1 MSDGAVIGFTIPTP
15 PSPQPGDARAR
26 HTKATTVIEFLFPQG
41 IDPFPGLGAAVIAVV
56 VVIYLMAFIL
66 RGAIGFG
73 SVTPT
78 VLLTSWVL
86 EPHHAVLLALATTVA
101 AQGQLLP
108 EGFRN
113 GDWRITRPILA
124 AISISIVAGIF
135 MFMRLDANWLTLIIG
150 VVMCWTVFMEYRK
163 LLDRLGKYIDMR
175 APRTAFALASISGL
189 IAGTVGAGGMLF
201 LAVYLKL
208 ASETAQ
214 KLRATALLVSGL
226 FMIWRFIVAL
236 AAGLISSNLM
246 LETILLLPVIYLGGW
261 IGIKYFKSLTD
272 ERFFRLFQVVLMVL
286 AVGLVAKGLTQ
297 IL

>member
-1 MSDGAVIGFTIPTP
+1 MIDV
-15 PSPQPGDARAR
+15 
-26 HTKATTVIEFLFPQG
+26 LFPQG
-41 IDPFPGLGAAVIAVV
+41 IDPFAGLPMAVIAMV
-56 VVIYLMAFIL
+56 VVIYFMAFIL

-86 EPHHAVLLALATTVA
+86 EPHHAVLLALTTTVA

-113 GDWRITRPILA
+113 GDWKITWPILA
-124 AISISIVAGIF
+124 AISITIVAGIF
-135 MFMRLDANWLTLIIG
+135 VFIRLNANWLTLIIG

-163 LLDRLGKYIDMR
+163 LLERLGKYIDMR
-175 APRTAFALASISGL
+175 APRNAFALASVSGL

-208 ASETAQ
+208 ACETAQ

-226 FMIWRFIVAL
+226 FMIWRFLVAL
-236 AAGLISSNLM
+236 GAGLISSNLI
-246 LETILLLPVIYLGGW
+246 LEAILLLPAIYLGGW
-261 IGIKYFKSLTD
+261 IGIKFFQSLTD
-272 ERFFRLFQVVLMVL
+272 ERFFRLFQLFLMVM
-286 AVGLVAKGLTQ
+286 AVGLVAKGLLQ

>member
-1 MSDGAVIGFTIPTP
+1 MG
-15 PSPQPGDARAR
+15 
-26 HTKATTVIEFLFPQG
+26 TTVIDVLFPQG
-41 IDPFPGLGAAVIAVV
+41 IDPFPGLSGPIIAAV
-56 VVIYLMAFIL
+56 VVIYLMTFIL

-86 EPHHAVLLALATTVA
+86 EPHHAVLLALTTTVA

-108 EGFRN
+108 EGFRH
-113 GDWRITRPILA
+113 GDWRITRPIMA
-124 AISISIVAGIF
+124 AICISIVAGIF
-135 MFMRLDANWLTLIIG
+135 VFIRLEAQWLTLIIG

-189 IAGTVGAGGMLF
+189 IAGAVGAGGMLF
-201 LAVYLKL
+201 LAVYLKH
-208 ASETAQ
+208 ACETAQ

-226 FMIWRFIVAL
+226 YMIWRFIVAL
-236 AAGLISSNLM
+236 AAGLISANLI
-246 LETILLLPVIYLGGW
+246 LETVLLLPVTYLGGW
-261 IGIKYFKSLTD
+261 IGIRYFRSLTD
-272 ERFFRLFQVVLMVL
+272 ERFFRLFQVLLMVL

>member
-1 MSDGAVIGFTIPTP
+1 MIDL
-15 PSPQPGDARAR
+15 
-26 HTKATTVIEFLFPQG
+26 LFPQG
-41 IDPFPGLGAAVIAVV
+41 IDPFAGLSGPVIAAVF
-56 VVIYLMAFIL
+56 VIYLMAFTL

-86 EPHHAVLLALATTVA
+86 EPHHAVLLALVTTVA

-113 GDWRITRPILA
+113 GDWKIARPIMA
-124 AISISIVAGIF
+124 AICISIVVGIF
-135 MFMRLDANWLTLIIG
+135 FFMRLDANWLTLIIG

-163 LLDRLGKYIDMR
+163 LLERLGKYIDMR

-201 LAVYLKL
+201 LVVYLKL
-208 ASETAQ
+208 ACDTAQ
-214 KLRATALLVSGL
+214 KLRATALLIGGL
-226 FMIWRFIVAL
+226 YMIWRFIVAW
-236 AAGLISSNLM
+236 AAGLISSNLI

-261 IGIKYFKSLTD
+261 LGIRYFRSLTD
-272 ERFFRLFQVVLMVL
+272 ERFFRLFQVILMVL
-286 AVGLVAKGLTQ
+286 AVGLVAKGLIQ
-297 IL
+297 VV